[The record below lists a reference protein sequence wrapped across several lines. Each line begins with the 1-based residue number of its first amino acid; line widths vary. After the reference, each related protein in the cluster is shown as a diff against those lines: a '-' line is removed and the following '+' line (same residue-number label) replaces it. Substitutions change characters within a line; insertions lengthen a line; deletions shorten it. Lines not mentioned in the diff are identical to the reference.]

1 MDRRQIH
8 RNSNGKKEKESG
20 HQVKVGEIVILVEDV
35 DGVEA
40 GREGR
45 IMSVRHNMVMVGCRS
60 RERLQLVLAH
70 TWEVLPEDL
79 FRRLSK
85 RQGGTE

>member
-1 MDRRQIH
+1 M
-8 RNSNGKKEKESG
+8 
-20 HQVKVGEIVILVEDV
+20 KVGEIVILVEDV

-45 IMSVRHNMVMVGCRS
+45 IMSVRDNIVMVGCRS

-70 TWEVLPEDL
+70 TWEVLPQEL
-79 FRRLSK
+79 FRRLCK
-85 RQGGTE
+85 RSGGLNE

>member
-1 MDRRQIH
+1 MQ
-8 RNSNGKKEKESG
+8 
-20 HQVKVGEIVILVEDV
+20 VGEVVVLVEDV

-45 IMSVRHNMVMVGCRS
+45 IMSVRDNMVMVGCRS

-70 TWEVLPEDL
+70 TWEVLPQEL
-79 FRRLSK
+79 FRRLCK
-85 RQGGTE
+85 RERGLDE

>member
-1 MDRRQIH
+1 MDLRKIH
-8 RNSNGKKEKESG
+8 RNSSDKKEKESG
-20 HQVKVGEIVILVEDV
+20 HQVKVGEIFILVADV

-85 RQGGTE
+85 RGGTE